1 VPTTLDPAGTFTLA
15 PAART
20 ISASRVFSQVLPGS
34 YTITESALPAGWSL
48 KGITCTGANS
58 SVDLSGRSATIDL
71 AIGQAAECIFDN
83 QSSATVT
90 INALSVG
97 GTDTFGFDASGAGVS
112 GFSVTTTQDATKA
125 GKTFDPVPPG
135 NVSFTGL
142 GAPGWQLADVSCFGN
157 TSGVNWVTVG
167 ATTTVALAEGDST
180 ECIYYY
186 RLPAA
191 IVVPPLPPA
200 NMTPIPALD
209 PRMLLVLVLL
219 VGACAVWARRRD

>member
-1 VPTTLDPAGTFTLA
+1 MFTDAREGSITITKRIRSGLSGAFTFTVPAALDPAGTFTLS

-20 ISASRVFSQVLPGS
+20 VSASRVFSSVLPGS

-48 KGITCTGANS
+48 QGITCTGANS

-97 GTDTFGFDASGAGVS
+97 DTDTFAFDASGAGVS
-112 GFSVTTTQDATKA
+112 GFSVTTTQDSTKA
-125 GKTFDPVPPG
+125 GKTFDLVPPG

-142 GAPGWQLADVSCFGN
+142 GAPVGN
-157 TSGVNWVTVG
+157 SSTCRASGIRVG
-167 ATTTVALAEGDST
+167 LTG
-180 ECIYYY
+180 
-186 RLPAA
+186 
-191 IVVPPLPPA
+191 
-200 NMTPIPALD
+200 
-209 PRMLLVLVLL
+209 
-219 VGACAVWARRRD
+219 